1 MRRVVI
7 LLGPPG
13 AGKGTQA
20 TRLSAAL
27 SLPHVATG
35 DLFRE
40 NLAKGTDLGE
50 RAKKFMDAG
59 QLVPDDVV
67 LEMLFERVAK
77 KDASLGYL
85 LDGFPRT
92 LAQAEALEKRLDKGT
107 RVQVLNLMVP
117 DAVLLERITGRRT
130 CTKCGRVFHVKHA
143 PPKVADKCDVCAGAL
158 VQRSDD
164 TEAVFGKRLSV
175 YREQTQPLEGFYQ
188 KRGLVQNVDGNRS
201 PDDVFK
207 DLKRSASGGEAA

>member
-40 NLAKGTDLGE
+40 NLAKGTELGQ

-77 KDASLGYL
+77 KDAALGYL

-107 RVQVLNLMVP
+107 RVQVLNLAVP

-130 CTKCGRVFHVKHA
+130 CTQCGRVFHVKHA
-143 PPKVADKCDVCAGAL
+143 PPKVAEKCDACASAL

-164 TEAVFGKRLSV
+164 TAAVFGKRLSV
-175 YREQTQPLEGFYQ
+175 YREQTKPLEGFYQ
-188 KRGLVQNVDGNRS
+188 KRGLLQNVDGNRS